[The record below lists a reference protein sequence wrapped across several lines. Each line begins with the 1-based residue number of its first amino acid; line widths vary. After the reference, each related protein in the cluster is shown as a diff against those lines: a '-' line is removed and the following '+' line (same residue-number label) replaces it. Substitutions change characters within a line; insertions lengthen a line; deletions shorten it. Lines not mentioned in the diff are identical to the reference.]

1 MKNEKPSDSNFYVFR
16 KVSAYG
22 VFRPP
27 FLPAGF
33 TAEHLLF
40 HLRTLLY
47 LHAAFAASVFIVCC
61 QDVRRSEAVPAA
73 EALDGILW
81 EAKLLPYVRI
91 AAPHAAETDDFFFLF
106 TCHCQHLLTIR
117 RFGGRFEGV
126 LKQKNSPQ
134 NKLCSAGCPL

>member
-1 MKNEKPSDSNFYVFR
+1 MGAVFPLFIPVGSER
-16 KVSAYG
+16 FPALRTGKFIDRFLCNPLW

-40 HLRTLLY
+40 HLRPLLY
-47 LHAAFAASVFIVCC
+47 LHAAFAASVFIVCY
-61 QDVRRSEAVPAA
+61 QDVRRGEAVPAA

-81 EAKLLPYVRI
+81 DAKLLPYVCI
-91 AAPHAAETDDFFFLF
+91 AAPHAAETDDLFFLF
-106 TCHCQHLLTIR
+106 TCHCQHLLIIR

-126 LKQKNSPQ
+126 
-134 NKLCSAGCPL
+134 

>member
-1 MKNEKPSDSNFYVFR
+1 MGAVFPFLIPVGSER
-16 KVSAYG
+16 LPAFRTGKFIDRLLRNPLR

-33 TAEHLLF
+33 TAEHLLL

-47 LHAAFAASVFIVCC
+47 LHAAFATPVFIVCC
-61 QDVRRSEAVPAA
+61 QDVRRGEAVPAA
-73 EALDGILW
+73 EALDGILRD
-81 EAKLLPYVRI
+81 AKLLPYVCI

-126 LKQKNSPQ
+126 
-134 NKLCSAGCPL
+134 

>member
-1 MKNEKPSDSNFYVFR
+1 MGAVFPFLIPVGSER
-16 KVSAYG
+16 LPAFRTGKFIDRLLRNPLR

-47 LHAAFAASVFIVCC
+47 LHAAFTASVFTVCY
-61 QDVRRSEAVPAA
+61 QDVRRGEAVPAA
-73 EALDGILW
+73 ETLDGILGD
-81 EAKLLPYVRI
+81 AKLLPYICI
-91 AAPHAAETDDFFFLF
+91 ATPHAAETDDLFFLF

-126 LKQKNSPQ
+126 
-134 NKLCSAGCPL
+134 